1 MPATVKDASLL
12 NDLHARLSEILA
24 TSPAADLERNLKA
37 LFMAGLDRF
46 DLVTREDFEAQ
57 RRVLERT
64 RVRLAEIEAR
74 LTELE
79 GQRTP
84 R

>member
-1 MPATVKDASLL
+1 MKDASLL
-12 NDLHARLSEILA
+12 NDLHARLSDILA
-24 TSPAADLERNLKA
+24 TSPAADLEKNLKA

-64 RVRLAEIEAR
+64 RARLAELEAR
-74 LTELE
+74 VSELE
-79 GQRTP
+79 ALRPP